1 MKKQQVTKTHCPCG
15 QPLEQKSGA
24 GRPAKYCSTACRR
37 AAEFEIRRIDK
48 LLARLEDRLVN
59 LRLGYFS
66 VDPASESA
74 QLASEIERANIRMAA
89 LLAE

>member
-1 MKKQQVTKTHCPCG
+1 MTKTMKTTCPCG
-15 QPLEQKSGA
+15 QPLTRAAGA

-37 AAEFEIRRIDK
+37 AAEFEIRRIYK

-59 LRLGYFS
+59 LRLGY
-66 VDPASESA
+66 ASINPEFEA
-74 QLASEIERANIRMAA
+74 ARLNDEIELANNRMAV